1 MILKVEILLV
11 VLLILIIF
19 KIFILT
25 IISIFVS
32 FFLLMP
38 KHLKKHIKKLFK
50 KKIHKKLRSNE
61 DTGTYNHN
69 KYYQNLY
76 QNYLRDTAKDQVEH
90 RNLLR
95 DTQLDE
101 IKHRIGVLN
110 NRPRDNNQDREFRK
124 LTSLQSLIQ
133 NEKARESQAINDMK
147 LGNNLDH
154 PIAANNRELDDQHL
168 FGSMLYQSLNRPNYE
183 DLVRR
188 INNAKIAAN
197 NVAQRN
203 PNWRWNKNNIEAM
216 LNLLLA
222 N

>member
-1 MILKVEILLV
+1 
-11 VLLILIIF
+11 
-19 KIFILT
+19 
-25 IISIFVS
+25 
-32 FFLLMP
+32 MP
-38 KHLKKHIKKLFK
+38 KHLKKHIKKLLK
-50 KKIHKKLRSNE
+50 KKIHKKIRQSSSSNNTNN

-90 RNLLR
+90 RNMLR

-110 NRPRDNNQDREFRK
+110 NGPRDDRQDREFRK

-133 NEKARESQAINDMK
+133 NEKTRESQVINDMK
-147 LGNNLDH
+147 LGNNLAH

-183 DLVRR
+183 DLVRK
-188 INNAKIAAN
+188 INRAKAAAN
-197 NVAQRN
+197 QAGVRN
-203 PNWRWNKNNIEAM
+203 PNMALNKDNIIRM
-216 LNLLLA
+216 LDNLLA
-222 N
+222 D

>member
-1 MILKVEILLV
+1 
-11 VLLILIIF
+11 
-19 KIFILT
+19 
-25 IISIFVS
+25 
-32 FFLLMP
+32 MP
-38 KHLKKHIKKLFK
+38 KHLKKHIKKLLK
-50 KKIHKKLRSNE
+50 KKIHKKIRQSSNNNTNN

-90 RNLLR
+90 RNMLR

-110 NRPRDNNQDREFRK
+110 NGPRDDRQDREFRK

-133 NEKARESQAINDMK
+133 NEKTRESQAINDMK
-147 LGNNLDH
+147 LGNNLAH

-183 DLVRR
+183 DLVRK
-188 INNAKIAAN
+188 INQTREMN
-197 NVAQRN
+197 NRLGTRYPAH
-203 PNWRWNKNNIEAM
+203 RWTKDNIINM
-216 LNLLLA
+216 LNNLLA
-222 N
+222 D